1 MAAVLLN
8 TKECDIGHEALLLKE
23 YSEDAMFAAGNQQS
37 KQVLE
42 RFAVLDG
49 NRTRD
54 REQALMTMIA
64 PAPALVEVGDKV
76 SIIRSVAFPQCP

>member
-8 TKECDIGHEALLLKE
+8 TEECDIGHEALLLKA
-23 YSEDAMFAAGNQQS
+23 YSEDAMFAAGNLQS
-37 KQVLE
+37 KQVRE

-54 REQALMTMIA
+54 REQALMIMIA